1 MNRTPVE
8 SKTDEVRIN
17 VRSILD
23 AYHTTGLIP
32 IQGEYLI
39 RKGGKWCGCV
49 LVALYLDSIN
59 GIMMDNAIEEE
70 QLDLINFAIDMA
82 NRRFGVNNTLAL
94 LLGFDGY
101 PKGKYFD
108 FAESEY
114 YTIGRWAANQL
125 GLNKLEDAK
134 RD

>member
-1 MNRTPVE
+1 MSRTI
-8 SKTDEVRIN
+8 SNTIDEVKIN

-23 AYHTTGLIP
+23 AYHTTGLTP
-32 IQGEYLI
+32 IQGEYLL
-39 RKGGKWCGCV
+39 RKDNKWCGCV
-49 LVALYLDSIN
+49 IVSLWLKHQHNPVLSDELTEDEI
-59 GIMMDNAIEEE
+59 
-70 QLDLINFAIDMA
+70 IDIVEHSVDWA
-82 NRRFGVNNTLAL
+82 NLQFGVNNTLAL
-94 LLGFDGY
+94 LLGFDNY

-108 FAESEY
+108 FVEGEY